1 MLAASNNQV
10 QANMTYIQKQKGWSK
25 DNGMETSPRLQRMA
39 CISFKLFPRLRGNS
53 DIPIASDTGRHV
65 LRSAR
70 LTVKHGACFEGA
82 GYHFHTT

>member
-1 MLAASNNQV
+1 
-10 QANMTYIQKQKGWSK
+10 
-25 DNGMETSPRLQRMA
+25 MA

-65 LRSAR
+65 LRSDR
-70 LTVKHGACFEGA
+70 LAVKHGACFVGA